1 MANTMVA
8 FFDLYLK
15 HDQTAADR
23 LAAQGTQPG
32 YTLQS
37 G

>member
-1 MANTMVA
+1 MVA

-15 HDQTAADR
+15 GDPTASER
-23 LAAQGTQPG
+23 LAAQGNQAG
-32 YTLQS
+32 YSLQT